1 MTTTANPYADM
12 ENAVASNF
20 NLDPSWFQALG
31 TVESTQTPTA
41 VSGAGAVGLYQIMP
55 SNFASTGLNST
66 SALDPQQNAQAGASI
81 FSQMLNSAGGDY
93 WLATVYY
100 NCGPGKSCPAGI
112 NEANAVQ
119 SASGMSP
126 LDYALNTPSSDG
138 GVVVNGSPLTGTTTA
153 NDAENSTASS
163 WWTGLLARGGFIAV
177 GAILV
182 ILAMVIPNR
191 NTIVKVAA
199 KAAG

>member
-1 MTTTANPYADM
+1 MATTANPYADM
-12 ENAVASNF
+12 ESAVASNF
-20 NLDPSWFQALG
+20 NIDPTWFQALG

-55 SNFASTGLNST
+55 SNFASTGLDAT

-81 FSQMLNSAGGDY
+81 FSQMLKAAGGDY

-100 NCGPGKSCPAGI
+100 NCGPGKSCNAGI
-112 NEANAVQ
+112 NEANKVQ
-119 SASGMSP
+119 SESGMSP
-126 LDYALNTPSSDG
+126 LDFALNTPSSDG
-138 GVVVNGSPLTGTTTA
+138 GAIVNGNVLTGTTTA
-153 NDAENSTASS
+153 ASAQASGGS
-163 WWTGLLARGGFIAV
+163 WWSGLIARGGFIAV

-191 NTIVKVAA
+191 NTIVQVAA
-199 KAAG
+199 KAAA